1 MKKVIN
7 INFQG
12 RVVPIEESAYD
23 NLQQYIDSLRVYFAN
38 EEGRDE
44 IINDIE
50 GRIAELFAEVLQ
62 KGNTCITDADV
73 ETILNS
79 MGRPQDFDAEGVNGN
94 EQTATDN
101 TATHSNTYTTTGNR
115 LFRDENNKILGGVCS
130 GIANYLNIDPLI
142 IRILTAIFIGVTFVP
157 YLVLWIA
164 VPSTASKVIGAQRKK
179 LYRDPDDKIIAGVC
193 SGLSKYFG
201 INVWIPRAL
210 FILPFISFA
219 FRHWNWGLFDFPS
232 FINLSFSPGALVIYI
247 IFWIVLPE
255 AKTAAEKLELRGEKV
270 DVESIKNTIQS
281 DMEGFKD
288 RAEKMGNDIKNKAQ
302 QFGKSVSEKSKEMG
316 TEATTVARKT
326 GRGLGDVIV
335 LLFKIFA
342 YFIIGVVVFSIVAAL
357 FALGV
362 VFTGLMPLKNYILE
376 SGWQTVFAWGTL
388 LFFIWV
394 PVIGIVTFIIRKIA
408 NIKGNK
414 NIIRYSFT
422 ALWLI
427 GLFCFIGLMVSLR
440 NNFRYRNNAI
450 EQNIAIQQP
459 SKGYLEIIRTNENKF
474 YYNNNRWF
482 KLDPFT
488 SMDDDSVFVRNITIR
503 IVQSATDSFNISVVK
518 LANGESRTAA
528 NVNADAIHFN
538 IVQNDST
545 IRFNNGIAINQ
556 NNKFRNQHAVVTIAV
571 PIGKKIKITSKNTWD
586 NGNDNVFIG
595 FDNNW
600 NWDWNDDAY
609 NWHANRTYIMT
620 KNGLKAIDGKDDMD
634 DTDNNNENPATND
647 SKKELKQKLDQ
658 LQKESDELKK
668 ELNQPEKSDSN
679 RYHYQPELPKKTKVT
694 ATSNDSIDMLQQN
707 VTDFIRMRFAI

>member
-12 RVVPIEESAYD
+12 RIVPIEESAYEA
-23 NLQQYIDSLRVYFAN
+23 LQQYIDSLRLYFAN

-79 MGRPQDFDAEGVNGN
+79 MGRPQDFDEEGVNS
-94 EQTATDN
+94 TAQPGAESKSNSTSTSTG
-101 TATHSNTYTTTGNR
+101 TANR

-142 IRILTAIFIGVTFVP
+142 IRILTAIFIGVTFIP

-210 FILPFISFA
+210 FILPFLSFA
-219 FRHWNWGLFDFPS
+219 FRHWHWGLFDFPS
-232 FINLSFSPGALVIYI
+232 FVNFSFSPGALVIYI

-281 DMEGFKD
+281 DMEGWKD
-288 RAEKMGNDIKNKAQ
+288 RAEKMGNEIKNKAQ
-302 QFGKSVSEKSKEMG
+302 EIGKTVSEKSKQMG
-316 TEATTVARKT
+316 TEATIAARKT
-326 GRGLGDVIV
+326 SKDLGDVIV

-342 YFIIGVVVFSIVAAL
+342 YFIIGVVLFAIVVAL
-357 FALGV
+357 FAIGI

-376 SGWQTVFAWGTL
+376 SGWQSIFAWGTL
-388 LFFIWV
+388 IFFIWV

-422 ALWLI
+422 ALWFI

-440 NNFRYRNNAI
+440 NDFRYHNNPI
-450 EQNIAIQQP
+450 EQTVKIQQP
-459 SKGYLEIIRTNENKF
+459 TKGYLEIVRGNENKF

-482 KLDPFT
+482 RLDPFT
-488 SMDDDSVFVRNITIR
+488 NIDEDSVYIRNINIR
-503 IVQSATDSFNISVVK
+503 IVQSATDSFFISAVK
-518 LANGESRTAA
+518 LANGSSRTDA
-528 NVNADAIHFN
+528 NINADAIAFQ
-538 IVQNDST
+538 ITQNDST
-545 IRFNNGIAINQ
+545 IQFNNSIAINQ
-556 NNKFRNQHAVVTIAV
+556 NNKFRNQHVIVTIAV
-571 PIGKKIKITSKNTWD
+571 PVGKKIKITSKKNWD
-586 NGNDNVFIG
+586 DGTDVYFG
-595 FDNNW
+595 FDDNW
-600 NWDWNDDAY
+600 NWGWNDDAAF
-609 NWHANRTYIMT
+609 NWKSNITYIMT
-620 KNGLKAIDGKDDMD
+620 KNGLKALDDFSD
-634 DTDNNNENPATND
+634 ESNNSTPNFNEQ
-647 SKKELKQKLDQ
+647 KKIIKEKLEQ
-658 LQKESDELKK
+658 LQKESDDLKK
-668 ELNQPEKSDSN
+668 ELNQPGSKDSN
-679 RYHYQPELPKKTKVT
+679 HYHYQPEAPKKTKVT
-694 ATSNDSIDMLQQN
+694 ANSNDSINMLQQN
-707 VTDFIRMRFAI
+707 VTDLIRTRFAI

>member
-23 NLQQYIDSLRVYFAN
+23 TLQQYIDSLRLYFAN

-50 GRIAELFAEVLQ
+50 GRIAELFAEILQ

-73 ETILNS
+73 ESILNS
-79 MGRPQDFDAEGVNGN
+79 MGRPQDFDAEGVNSS
-94 EQTATDN
+94 EQPAAESKT
-101 TATHSNTYTTTGNR
+101 THTGSSSTTGNR

-130 GIANYLNIDPLI
+130 GIANYLNIDSLI
-142 IRILTAIFIGVTFVP
+142 IRILTVIFIGVTFIP

-164 VPSTASKVIGAQRKK
+164 VPSSASKIIGAQRKK
-179 LYRDPDDKIIAGVC
+179 LYRDPDDKMIAGVC

-219 FRHWNWGLFDFPS
+219 FRHWYWGLFDFPG
-232 FINLSFSPGALVIYI
+232 FVNFSFSPGALVIYI

-302 QFGKSVSEKSKEMG
+302 EFGKSFTEKSKEMG

-342 YFIIGVVVFSIVAAL
+342 YFIIGVVVFAIVVAL

-362 VFTGLMPLKNYILE
+362 VFTGLIPLKNYILE
-376 SGWQTVFAWGTL
+376 SGWQSIFAWGTL

-394 PVIGIVTFIIRKIA
+394 PVIGIVTFIIRKTA
-408 NIKGNK
+408 NVKGNK

-427 GLFCFIGLMVSLR
+427 GLFCFTGLLVSLR
-440 NNFRYRNNAI
+440 NDFRYHNNPI
-450 EQNIAIQQP
+450 EQNISIQQP
-459 SKGYLEIIRTNENKF
+459 TKGYLEIVRGNENKF

-482 KLDPFT
+482 RLDPFT
-488 SMDDDSVFVRNITIR
+488 SIDDDSVFVRNINIR
-503 IVQSATDSFNISVVK
+503 IIQSATDSFYITVVK

-528 NVNADAIHFN
+528 NVNADAIDFRMA
-538 IVQNDST
+538 QNDSA

-556 NNKFRNQHAVVTIAV
+556 NNKFRNQHLIVTVAV
-571 PIGKKIKITSKNTWD
+571 PIGKKIKITTKNNWNDGTD
-586 NGNDNVFIG
+586 NIYLG

-600 NWDWNDDAY
+600 NWGWNDDAAY
-609 NWHANRTYIMT
+609 SWNTNITYIMT
-620 KNGLKAIDGKDDMD
+620 KNGLKALDNG
-634 DTDNNNENPATND
+634 TDNSDNNSPETSDA
-647 SKKELKQKLDQ
+647 KKELKQKLDQ
-658 LQKESDELKK
+658 LQKESDDLKK
-668 ELNQPEKSDSN
+668 ELNQPPGNKDSN
-679 RYHYQPELPKKTKVT
+679 RYHYQPETPKKTKVT
-694 ATSNDSIDMLQQN
+694 ATTNDSIDILQQN
-707 VTDFIRMRFAI
+707 ITDLIRTRFAI

>member
-73 ETILNS
+73 ESVLNS
-79 MGRPQDFDAEGVNGN
+79 MGRPQDFDAEGVNSA
-94 EQTATDN
+94 EQTTAENKRNN
-101 TATHSNTYTTTGNR
+101 TGSSSTSGNR

-142 IRILTAIFIGVTFVP
+142 IRILTAIFIGVTFIP

-164 VPSTASKVIGAQRKK
+164 VPSTASKMIGAQRKK
-179 LYRDPDDKIIAGVC
+179 LYRDPDDKMIAGVC

-201 INVWIPRAL
+201 INVWIPRTL

-219 FRHWNWGLFDFPS
+219 FRHWHWGLFDFPS
-232 FINLSFSPGALVIYI
+232 FVNFSFSPGALVIYI

-281 DMEGFKD
+281 DMEGFKE

-302 QFGKSVSEKSKEMG
+302 EFGKSFNEKSTEMG
-316 TEATTVARKT
+316 TEATNVARKT

-342 YFIIGVVVFSIVAAL
+342 YFIIGVVVFAIVAAL

-376 SGWQTVFAWGTL
+376 SGWQSIFAWGTL

-408 NIKGNK
+408 NVKGNK

-440 NNFRYRNNAI
+440 NDFRYRNNPI
-450 EQNIAIQQP
+450 EQNISIQQP
-459 SKGYLEIIRTNENKF
+459 SKGYLEIIRGNENKF

-482 KLDPFT
+482 RLEPFT
-488 SMDDDSVFVRNITIR
+488 SIDEDSVFVRNINIR
-503 IVQSATDSFNISVVK
+503 IIQSATDSFYITAVK
-518 LANGESRTAA
+518 LANGSSRTVA
-528 NVNADAIHFN
+528 NVNADAITFQLT
-538 IVQNDST
+538 QNDST

-556 NNKFRNQHAVVTIAV
+556 NNKFRNQHLIVTIAV
-571 PIGKKIKITSKNTWD
+571 PVGKKIKITSKNNWD
-586 NGNDNVFIG
+586 DGTDNISLG
-595 FDNNW
+595 FDDNW
-600 NWDWNDDAY
+600 NWGWNDNGAF
-609 NWHANRTYIMT
+609 NWKSNVTYLMT
-620 KNGLKAIDGKDDMD
+620 KNGLKDLDDVSND
-634 DTDNNNENPATND
+634 NDSNDTNLQE
-647 SKKELKQKLDQ
+647 SKKELQQRLEQ
-658 LQKESDELKK
+658 LQKESEDLKK
-668 ELNQPEKSDSN
+668 ELNQPDSKDSN
-679 RYHYQPELPKKTKVT
+679 RYHYQPEAPKKTKVT
-694 ATSNDSIDMLQQN
+694 ATTNDSIDMQQQN
-707 VTDFIRMRFAI
+707 VTDLIRTRFAI